1 MDFISCLYY
10 LRLEYQSGIPANML
24 IAIIQLVAGFL
35 LLVWGADRLVAGA
48 SATARN
54 LGVSPLIIGLT
65 IIGFGTSAPELVVSA
80 VASLKGNSGLAIG
93 NAIGSNIANMGMV
106 LGATALIYPLRME
119 STALKREYP
128 MLLLVMLV
136 CFFMALDE
144 VYSRLEGWIL
154 LIGLLAV
161 VIWIIR
167 IGLHRPLSDP
177 LAEEFDAEIPKDI
190 PTKIAVFWLMV
201 GLIVLPISSTF
212 LVDGAI
218 TIARILDVTDT
229 VIGLTVVAVGTSLPE
244 LATAITAALHKED
257 DLAIGNII
265 GSNIFNLLGV
275 LGIAAVIHPV
285 DLLPIIL
292 ARDFPALFLITG
304 ALYLMA
310 SDFRGP
316 GRIGRRSGSVL
327 LLMFV
332 GYVIMVWM
340 SSTRIMMD
348 LTV

>member
-1 MDFISCLYY
+1 
-10 LRLEYQSGIPANML
+10 ML

-80 VASLKGNSGLAIG
+80 IATMKGNSGLAVG
-93 NAIGSNIANMGMV
+93 NALGSNIANMGLV

-136 CFFMALDE
+136 CFLMALNG
-144 VYSRLEGWIL
+144 VYSRWEGWVL
-154 LIGLLAV
+154 LVGLLTV

-177 LAEEFDAEIPKDI
+177 LTEEFDAEIPKGV
-190 PTKIAVFWLMV
+190 PTKVAVFWLVV
-201 GLIVLPISSTF
+201 GLVVLPVSSTF

-218 TIARILDVTDT
+218 TIARYLNVSDT
-229 VIGLTVVAVGTSLPE
+229 VIGLTIVALGTSLPE

-257 DLAIGNII
+257 DLAVGNII

-275 LGIAAVIHPV
+275 LGIAAVIQPV
-285 DLLPIIL
+285 DIQTIIL
-292 ARDFPALFLITG
+292 ARDFPAMFLITC

-316 GRIGRRSGSVL
+316 GQIDRRSGGLL
-327 LLMFV
+327 LLMFI
-332 GYVIMVWM
+332 GYFVLVWM
-340 SSTRIMMD
+340 SSGSVSFPI
-348 LTV
+348 LTGT

>member
-1 MDFISCLYY
+1 
-10 LRLEYQSGIPANML
+10 ML
-24 IAIIQLVAGFL
+24 IAIIQLVSGFL

-54 LGVSPLIIGLT
+54 LGVSPLVIGLT

-80 VASLKGNSGLAIG
+80 VATMKGNAGLAVG
-93 NAIGSNIANMGMV
+93 NAIGSNIANMGLV

-136 CFFMALDE
+136 CFLMALNG
-144 VYSRLEGWIL
+144 VYNHWEGWAL
-154 LIGLLAV
+154 LAGLLTV

-177 LAEEFDAEIPKDI
+177 LAEEFDAEIPKDT
-190 PTKIAVFWLMV
+190 PTKIALFWLAV
-201 GLIVLPISSTF
+201 GLIVLPISSTI
-212 LVDGAI
+212 LVEGAI
-218 TIARILDVTDT
+218 TIARILHVTDV

-275 LGIAAVIHPV
+275 LGIAAAIQPITVI
-285 DLLPIIL
+285 PIIL
-292 ARDFPALFLITG
+292 ARDFPAMFLITG

-310 SDFRGP
+310 SDFSGP

-327 LLMFV
+327 LLMYI
-332 GYVIMVWM
+332 GYIIMVWM
-340 SSTRIMMD
+340 SSTKIQAN
-348 LTV
+348 LPI

>member
-1 MDFISCLYY
+1 LQ
-10 LRLEYQSGIPANML
+10 LKYQPGYRFHVL

-54 LGVSPLIIGLT
+54 LGVSPLVIGLT

-80 VASLKGNSGLAIG
+80 VATLKGNAGLAVG
-93 NAIGSNIANMGMV
+93 NAIGSNIANMGLV
-106 LGATALIYPLRME
+106 LGVTALIYPLRME

-136 CFFMALDE
+136 CFLMALNGI
-144 VYSRLEGWIL
+144 YSSMEGWA
-154 LIGLLAV
+154 LIAGLLAV

-190 PTKIAVFWLMV
+190 PTKIAMFWLTV

-218 TIARILDVTDT
+218 TIARILHVTDT
-229 VIGLTVVAVGTSLPE
+229 VIGLTIVALGTSLPE

-275 LGIAAVIHPV
+275 LGIAAAISPIH
-285 DLLPIIL
+285 LLPIIL
-292 ARDFPALFLITG
+292 ARDFPAMFLITG

-332 GYVIMVWM
+332 GYIVLVWM
-340 SSTRIMMD
+340 SSTRIQLNMMG
-348 LTV
+348 

>member
-1 MDFISCLYY
+1 VLV
-10 LRLEYQSGIPANML
+10 
-24 IAIIQLVAGFL
+24 AIIQLVAGFL

-54 LGVSPLIIGLT
+54 LGVSPLVIGLT

-80 VASLKGNSGLAIG
+80 VATMKGNSGLAVG
-93 NAIGSNIANMGMV
+93 NAIGSNIANMGLV
-106 LGATALIYPLRME
+106 LGVTALIYPLRME
-119 STALKREYP
+119 SSALKREYP
-128 MLLLVMLV
+128 MLLLIMLV
-136 CFFMALDE
+136 CFWMALDGL
-144 VYSRLEGWIL
+144 YSRLDGWA
-154 LIGLLAV
+154 LIVGLLLV

-177 LAEEFDAEIPKDI
+177 LTEEFDAEIPKDV
-190 PTKIAVFWLMV
+190 PTKVALFWLAV

-218 TIARILDVTDT
+218 TIARILHVTDT

-275 LGIAAVIHPV
+275 LGIAAVISPV
-285 DLLPIIL
+285 ELLPIIL

-310 SDFRGP
+310 SNFRGP

-327 LLMFV
+327 LLMFI
-332 GYVIMVWM
+332 GYVVMVWM

-348 LTV
+348 LPI

>member
-1 MDFISCLYY
+1 
-10 LRLEYQSGIPANML
+10 ML
-24 IAIIQLVAGFL
+24 IAVIQLVAGFL

-54 LGVSPLIIGLT
+54 LGVSPLVIGLT

-80 VASLKGNSGLAIG
+80 VATLKGNAGLAVG
-93 NAIGSNIANMGMV
+93 NAIGSNIANMGLV
-106 LGATALIYPLRME
+106 LGVTALIYPLRME

-136 CFFMALDE
+136 CFLMALNGI
-144 VYSRLEGWIL
+144 YSSIEGWTL

-190 PTKIAVFWLMV
+190 PTKIAMFWLIV

-218 TIARILDVTDT
+218 TIARFLHVTDT
-229 VIGLTVVAVGTSLPE
+229 VIGLTVVALGTSLPE

-275 LGIAAVIHPV
+275 LGIAAAINPIH
-285 DLLPIIL
+285 LLPIIL
-292 ARDFPALFLITG
+292 ARDFPAMFLMTG

-310 SDFRGP
+310 SDFHGP

-327 LLMFV
+327 LMMFI
-332 GYVIMVWM
+332 GYIVLVFM
-340 SSTRIMMD
+340 SSTR
-348 LTV
+348 V

>member
-1 MDFISCLYY
+1 
-10 LRLEYQSGIPANML
+10 ML

-80 VASLKGNSGLAIG
+80 IATLKGNSGLAVG
-93 NAIGSNIANMGMV
+93 NAIGSNIANMGLV

-119 STALKREYP
+119 SHALKREYP
-128 MLLLVMLV
+128 MLLLIMLV
-136 CFFMALDE
+136 CFLMALDG
-144 VYSRLEGWIL
+144 VYSRPEGWIL
-154 LIGLLAV
+154 IISLLAV

-177 LAEEFDAEIPKDI
+177 LAEEFDAEIPRDV
-190 PTKIAVFWLMV
+190 PTGRALFWLIV

-218 TIARILDVTDT
+218 TIARILHVTDT

-275 LGIAAVIHPV
+275 LGIAAVIQPI

-292 ARDFPALFLITG
+292 ARDFPVLFLITG

-327 LLMFV
+327 LLMYV
-332 GYVIMVWM
+332 GYIVMVWM
-340 SSTRIMMD
+340 SSTRIQ
-348 LTV
+348 LILPG

>member
-1 MDFISCLYY
+1 
-10 LRLEYQSGIPANML
+10 ML
-24 IAIIQLVAGFL
+24 VAIIQLVAGFL

-54 LGVSPLIIGLT
+54 LGVSPLVIGLT

-80 VASLKGNSGLAIG
+80 VATMKGNSGLAVG
-93 NAIGSNIANMGMV
+93 NAIGSNIANMGLV
-106 LGATALIYPLRME
+106 LGVTALIYPLRME

-128 MLLLVMLV
+128 MLLLIMLV
-136 CFFMALDE
+136 CFLMALDG
-144 VYSRLEGWIL
+144 VYSHIEGWIL
-154 LIGLLAV
+154 LASLLAV
-161 VIWIIR
+161 VIWIIH

-190 PTKIAVFWLMV
+190 PTKIALFWLMV
-201 GLIVLPISSTF
+201 GLVVLPISSTF

-218 TIARILDVTDT
+218 TIARILHVTDT

-275 LGIAAVIHPV
+275 LGIAAVIQPIE
-285 DLLPIIL
+285 LLPIIL
-292 ARDFPALFLITG
+292 ARDYPALFLITG

-316 GRIGRRSGSVL
+316 GRIGRRSGTVL

-332 GYVIMVWM
+332 GYITMVWM
-340 SSTRIMMD
+340 SSTRILMN
-348 LTV
+348 LAG

>member
-1 MDFISCLYY
+1 
-10 LRLEYQSGIPANML
+10 ML
-24 IAIIQLVAGFL
+24 TAIIQLVAGFL

-48 SATARN
+48 SAFARN

-80 VASLKGNSGLAIG
+80 VATLKGNSGLAVG
-93 NAIGSNIANMGMV
+93 NAIGSNIANMGLV

-119 STALKREYP
+119 SNALKREYP

-136 CFFMALDE
+136 CFLMALNGE
-144 VYSRLEGWIL
+144 YSHWEGVV
-154 LIGLLAV
+154 LIVGLAAV
-161 VIWIIR
+161 VVWIIR

-190 PTKIAVFWLMV
+190 PTRTALFWLSV
-201 GLIVLPISSTF
+201 GLIVLPVSSTF

-218 TIARILDVTDT
+218 TIARFLHVTDT
-229 VIGLTVVAVGTSLPE
+229 VIGLTIVALGTSLPE

-275 LGIAAVIHPV
+275 LGIAAILQPIE
-285 DLLPIIL
+285 LLPIIL
-292 ARDFPALFLITG
+292 ARDFPAMFLITG

-316 GRIGRRSGSVL
+316 GRIGRRSGTVL
-327 LLMFV
+327 LIMFI
-332 GYVIMVWM
+332 GYFILVWM
-340 SSTRIMMD
+340 SSD
-348 LTV
+348 HVSVSL